1 MSRTIAILTGGGD
14 CPGLNAVIR
23 GVVRSAILE
32 RGWRVI
38 GIEDGFDGLVGEP
51 RWRELTLDS
60 VRGILPR
67 GGTILGTSN
76 RGNPLAY
83 PVEENG
89 ETRLV
94 DLSSGVV
101 ENFKRLGADALIAVG
116 GDGTLKIARALQEKG
131 IPMVGIPKTIDN
143 DLRGTDVTFGYNTA
157 VGIVTEALDRLHST
171 AESHHRVMV
180 VEVMGRDAGWIALE
194 SGIAGSADVIL
205 IPEIPFDLNAVCD
218 AIQQRRVRGSKFS
231 IVVAAEGAFPAE
243 GQKVVQVTESENRG
257 VERLGGIGAF
267 VADEI
272 TQRIQVETRVV
283 VLGHVQRGGTPSPF
297 DRILGSRFGVKAVE
311 LIEQGQYGRMV
322 SLQGRLIS
330 DVDIVDAVDSLNRVE
345 PDCGLVK
352 SAEALGITLGRPM
365 FLSL

>member
-1 MSRTIAILTGGGD
+1 MSKTIAILTGGGD

-23 GVVRSAILE
+23 GVVRSAVLE
-32 RGWRVI
+32 HNWRVI

-51 RWRELTLDS
+51 RWRELTLES

-83 PVEENG
+83 PVENNG
-89 ETRLV
+89 EVHLV
-94 DLSSGVV
+94 DVSAEVV
-101 ENFKRLGADALIAVG
+101 KNFQHLGAEALIAVG

-131 IPMVGIPKTIDN
+131 IPMVGVPKTIDN

-157 VGIVTEALDRLHST
+157 VNIVTEALDRLHST

-194 SGIAGSADVIL
+194 AGLAGSADVIL
-205 IPEIPFDLNAVCD
+205 IPEIPFSLQAVCA
-218 AIQQRRVRGSKFS
+218 AIQRRKERGSKFS
-231 IVVAAEGAFPAE
+231 IVVASEGAFPA
-243 GQKVVQVTESENRG
+243 GGDKVVKVSETENFG
-257 VERLGGIGAF
+257 VERLGGIGAY
-267 VADEI
+267 VANEI
-272 TQRIQVETRVV
+272 SEMMRIETRVV

-311 LIEQGQYGRMV
+311 LIEQGQFGRMV
-322 SLQGRLIS
+322 SLQGRNVS
-330 DVDIVDAVDSLNRVE
+330 SVDIVDAVDSLNRVE
-345 PDCGLVK
+345 PNGDLVR
-352 SAEALGITLGRPM
+352 SAEALGIMLGR
-365 FLSL
+365 

>member
-23 GVVRSAILE
+23 GVVRSATLE
-32 RGWRVI
+32 RGWRVL
-38 GIEDGFDGLVGEP
+38 GIEDGFDGLVGTP

-89 ETRLV
+89 ETRVV
-94 DLSSGVV
+94 DLSAEVV
-101 ENFKRLGADALIAVG
+101 ENFRSLGADALIAVG

-131 IPMVGIPKTIDN
+131 IPMVGVPKTIDN

-157 VGIVTEALDRLHST
+157 VNIVTEALDRLHST
-171 AESHHRVMV
+171 AESHQRVMV

-194 SGIAGSADVIL
+194 SGLAGSADVIL
-205 IPEIPFDLNAVCD
+205 IPEIPFDMNAVCN
-218 AIQQRRVRGSKFS
+218 AIQRRKARGSKFS

-243 GQKVVQVTESENRG
+243 GQKVVQVAGSANYG
-257 VERLGGIGAF
+257 VERLGGIAAF

-272 TQRIQVETRVV
+272 TLRMQIETRVV

-297 DRILGSRFGVKAVE
+297 DRILGSRFGVKAVS
-311 LIEQGQYGRMV
+311 LIEEGRYGRMV
-322 SLQGRLIS
+322 SLRGRQVC

-345 PDCGLVK
+345 PDGDLAR
-352 SAEALGITLGRPM
+352 SAESLGIMLGRDINR
-365 FLSL
+365 